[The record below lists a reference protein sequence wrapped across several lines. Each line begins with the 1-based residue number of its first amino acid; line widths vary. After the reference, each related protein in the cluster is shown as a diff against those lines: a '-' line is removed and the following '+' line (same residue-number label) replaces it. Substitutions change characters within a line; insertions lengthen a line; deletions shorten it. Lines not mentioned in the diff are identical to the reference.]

1 MDAFIQ
7 YIITE
12 RHGIDNIVI
21 LVPTRALINQVTARL
36 KKTITDENY
45 KVLAHPVVQQFIKI
59 EC

>member
-21 LVPTRALINQVTARL
+21 FSTYESPYQSGHS
-36 KKTITDENY
+36 TIKENY
-45 KVLAHPVVQQFIKI
+45 HK
-59 EC
+59 